1 MNEDTY
7 QDTHSSH
14 FETEKLFELIRK
26 AEIGTNKVFSGPFG
40 TRKSKKFYFIKKYF

>member
-26 AEIGTNKVFSGPFG
+26 AEIGTNKSIFRAFWH
-40 TRKSKKFYFIKKYF
+40 KKK